1 MPKNRHLLLVKNVIV
16 MGFAVAFSY
25 YKMERGKGQM
35 QVNISRIM
43 WIRWLKWQRS
53 KSWKRKYF
61 FSTQKH
67 TEAYRRKRIYLYI
80 KHFYRIKQ
88 ECI

>member
-53 KSWKRKYF
+53 ESW
-61 FSTQKH
+61 
-67 TEAYRRKRIYLYI
+67 RRKCFLAH
-80 KHFYRIKQ
+80 KST
-88 ECI
+88 

>member
-25 YKMERGKGQM
+25 YKMEREKGQM
-35 QVNISRIM
+35 QVNISCIM

-67 TEAYRRKRIYLYI
+67 TEERESTYI
-80 KHFYRIKQ
+80 
-88 ECI
+88 